1 MYKRGIGTILSLQIK
16 IHSMKRLIYPLM
28 LVTLSLFAAAAI
40 TTITAKTLASYYK
53 DDAQPAG
60 LAHGNAETLKLTAS
74 R

>member
-1 MYKRGIGTILSLQIK
+1 
-16 IHSMKRLIYPLM
+16 MKRLIYPLM

-53 DDAQPAG
+53 DDGDPAG
-60 LAHGNAETLKLTAS
+60 LAQGNAETLKLTAS

>member
-1 MYKRGIGTILSLQIK
+1 
-16 IHSMKRLIYPLM
+16 MKRLIYPLM

-60 LAHGNAETLKLTAS
+60 LAHGNAETMKLTAS

>member
-1 MYKRGIGTILSLQIK
+1 
-16 IHSMKRLIYPLM
+16 M

-60 LAHGNAETLKLTAS
+60 LAHGNGETMKLTAS